1 MTTRRDDPALGDTT
15 DVQKFSHEE
24 ERLQRQTDEGA
35 QELRHRS
42 RELVITG
49 GEWPEGESEGDTM
62 IINMGPQHPS
72 THGVLR
78 LELVLDG
85 EVVVHCRP
93 VIGYLHT
100 GIEKTFEAKTYVQ
113 GVVLTDRMDYLNPL
127 GNNLAYA
134 LSIEKLMGC
143 EIPERAT
150 VLREGLERA
159 GYEVAAALAAP
170 IELLRAVEQV
180 RPDVIIIDTDS
191 PSRDVLEHV
200 VMISRDEPRPIVMFS
215 TDDAP
220 ETIRDAVR
228 AGVSAYVVDGL
239 DAARVKSIVEVA
251 VARFD
256 EYQRLRAELADAN
269 LKLSERKQVERAKG
283 ILMRTRGVGE
293 DEAYQMLRRM
303 AMDRGKRLGEIAQQL
318 IDMADLLT

>member
-1 MTTRRDDPALGDTT
+1 MMRSLSLWITAH
-15 DVQKFSHEE
+15 S
-24 ERLQRQTDEGA
+24 
-35 QELRHRS
+35 RHRS
-42 RELVITG
+42 GNRLILFPSQHFRTPLFHSFATAFRAWSCHGPGAGTALATLEANFLEWTTMRVLVVD
-49 GEWPEGESEGDTM
+49 ESPERTV
-62 IINMGPQHPS
+62 
-72 THGVLR
+72 VLR
-78 LELVLDG
+78 D
-85 EVVVHCRP
+85 
-93 VIGYLHT
+93 
-100 GIEKTFEAKTYVQ
+100 
-113 GVVLTDRMDYLNPL
+113 
-127 GNNLAYA
+127 
-134 LSIEKLMGC
+134 
-143 EIPERAT
+143 
-150 VLREGLERA
+150 GLERA

-215 TDDAP
+215 SDDAP
-220 ETIRDAVR
+220 DTIRDAMR

-256 EYQRLRAELADAN
+256 EYQRLRAELAEAN

-283 ILMRTRGVGE
+283 ILMKARGMDE
-293 DEAYQMLRRM
+293 DEAFQTLRRM

>member
-1 MTTRRDDPALGDTT
+1 MRVLVVDESP
-15 DVQKFSHEE
+15 
-24 ERLQRQTDEGA
+24 ER
-35 QELRHRS
+35 
-42 RELVITG
+42 VV
-49 GEWPEGESEGDTM
+49 
-62 IINMGPQHPS
+62 
-72 THGVLR
+72 VLR
-78 LELVLDG
+78 D
-85 EVVVHCRP
+85 
-93 VIGYLHT
+93 
-100 GIEKTFEAKTYVQ
+100 
-113 GVVLTDRMDYLNPL
+113 
-127 GNNLAYA
+127 
-134 LSIEKLMGC
+134 
-143 EIPERAT
+143 
-150 VLREGLERA
+150 GLERA
-159 GYEVAAALAAP
+159 GYEVAAALAGS

-283 ILMRTRGVGE
+283 ILMKTRGVGE

-318 IDMADLLT
+318 IDMADLLI